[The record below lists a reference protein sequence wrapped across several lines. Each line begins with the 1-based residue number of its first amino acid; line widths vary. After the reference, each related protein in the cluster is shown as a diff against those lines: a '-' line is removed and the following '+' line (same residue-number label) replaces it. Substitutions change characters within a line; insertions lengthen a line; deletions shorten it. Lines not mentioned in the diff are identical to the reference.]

1 MKTNNIMV
9 RNDAF
14 IQRTKDG
21 YFSATKLLA
30 AWNYDNPGNRKE
42 ISKYKLNKAFKDF
55 AEQLQSEGI
64 EKPLLASNKGTW
76 MHPKLFID
84 FAMWV
89 SVQFKSVVIDYV
101 LDGLITSRHDAGD
114 YYKEMCATIL
124 ETHVD
129 YYGCKPNPL
138 IYITEAKRINELLDV
153 DKKSRNEMTEK
164 ELNSI
169 THLQKVN
176 SLLLRKKT
184 GKAARIKQLMFQSE
198 ALKI

>member
-1 MKTNNIMV
+1 MKTNKIMV
-9 RNDAF
+9 RDDAF

-21 YFSATKLLA
+21 YFSATKLLN
-30 AWNYDNPGNRKE
+30 AWNFNNPGNRKE
-42 ISKYKLNKAFKDF
+42 IAKYKLNKAFK
-55 AEQLQSEGI
+55 EYVIQLQEDGI
-64 EKPLLASNKGTW
+64 EKPLIASNKGTW

-89 SVQFKSVVIDYV
+89 SVQFKSTVIDYV
-101 LDGLITSRHDAGD
+101 LDGLINSRHNAGD

-124 ETHVD
+124 ETHID
-129 YYGCKPNPL
+129 FFGSKPNPIL
-138 IYITEAKRINELLDV
+138 YITEAKRINWLLGL
-153 DKKSRNEMTEK
+153 DKKDRNEMTEK

-184 GKAARIKQLMFQSE
+184 GKDARIKQLMFQAE